1 MTTSPFSKIR
11 ARIDQSPPKRVNEP
25 GTWQAAVALVLVLR
39 PGGDLELLF
48 IRRAERDGDP
58 WSGQMGLPGGR
69 KEEADDGLL
78 DTARRE
84 TMEETG
90 IVLPP
95 DALLGELDDLF
106 PNIKVL
112 PPVVVRPFVFGL
124 QHRPEVASS
133 DEVAT
138 HLWASLGTLRTSA
151 GVVEIEVMGE
161 KRTVEAFVVEGQVI
175 WGITCRIVRRLLD
188 FLI

>member
-1 MTTSPFSKIR
+1 MTTPPFSEIR
-11 ARIDQSPPKRVNEP
+11 ARIHQSPPKRVNEP

-39 PGGDLELLF
+39 PGGDLEMLF

-69 KEEADDGLL
+69 KEEGDDGLL

-90 IVLPP
+90 IGLPP

-106 PNIKVL
+106 PNIRNL

-124 QHRPEVASS
+124 PDRPVIAPS

-138 HLWASLGTLRTSA
+138 HLWASLGTLRESA
-151 GVVEIEVMGE
+151 RVVEIEVMGRKQE
-161 KRTVEAFVVEGQVI
+161 VDAFVTDGHVI
-175 WGITCRIVRRLLD
+175 WGITFRIVSRLLD

>member
-1 MTTSPFSKIR
+1 MTNLFFSEIR
-11 ARIDQSPPKRVNEP
+11 ARIDQSPPKRVKKSD
-25 GTWQAAVALVLVLR
+25 TWQAAVALVLVRL
-39 PGGDLELLF
+39 PGEGLELLF

-69 KEEADDGLL
+69 RDEADDGLL

-90 IVLPP
+90 IGLPP

-106 PNIKVL
+106 PNIRVL

-124 QHRPEVASS
+124 ADRPSIAPS

-138 HLWASLGTLRTSA
+138 HLWTSFGTIRESV
-151 GVVEIEVMGE
+151 GVVEIEVMGR
-161 KRTVEAFVVEGQVI
+161 KREVEAFVIDGHVI
-175 WGITCRIVRRLLD
+175 WGITFRIVQRLLD
-188 FLI
+188 LLI